1 MENQNIYSKPVTLR
15 NILRFAVPTIAM
27 SVFMSFY
34 TMVDGLFVSNLI
46 GTDALSAINLTA
58 PVIQLVTAI
67 STMLATGGSAVIM
80 KKMGEHRNEEAKE
93 DFTFLVLVNVAA
105 GLVMCGAG
113 YLVMERIFAGMD
125 LSAAVA
131 GYCTEYLSRYLLFTV
146 PILLMNNFTL
156 YMIASEKAAL
166 SLLCSV
172 AGGVLNMVLDYV
184 LIKMLSMGIGGAA
197 VATGLGY
204 SVTAVTGLFV
214 FSRKKS
220 LLHFEKPVLRFRV
233 LAAAAS
239 NGCSEM
245 ATALVTGIVTMMF
258 NWTMLRYVGEDG
270 VAAVTIIMYV
280 LMFASSL
287 YTGYSYGVAPM
298 ISYYF
303 GEQRLEAQKGTAG
316 FAEPRSGKITGTGGE
331 EPDCAALSFAEPRSG
346 KITGLRGEEPDHI
359 LSLPGKPYDGQ
370 EGETGS
376 SAGKLRKLI
385 SISFRVIAFISVLTV
400 AASLLLTKPLV
411 SVFAR
416 PDNPVFALAVTGN
429 RICTAA
435 LLFIG
440 FNIFASGM
448 FTALSNGVISA
459 VLAFSRSFVFMLITM
474 LVLPALLGVN
484 GIWLATPAAE
494 LMALALSAAMFRR
507 YRKKYGY

>member
-1 MENQNIYSKPVTLR
+1 MESQNIYLKPVTLK
-15 NILRFAVPTIAM
+15 NIMKFAVPTIAM

-58 PVIQLVTAI
+58 PVIQLVTAV

-80 KKMGEHRNEEAKE
+80 RKMGEQKTEEAKE
-93 DFTFLVLVNVAA
+93 DFTFLILVNVVV
-105 GLVMCGAG
+105 GLLMSGMG
-113 YLVMERIFAGMD
+113 YLVMGSIFSGMK
-125 LSAAVA
+125 LSADVA

-146 PILLMNNFTL
+146 PVLLMNNFTL
-156 YMIASEKAAL
+156 YMIASGKATL
-166 SLLCSV
+166 SLVCSV
-172 AGGVLNMVLDYV
+172 TGGVLNMVLDYV
-184 LIKMLSMGIGGAA
+184 FLAVFSFGISGAA
-197 VATGLGY
+197 IATGLGY
-204 SVTAVTGLFV
+204 SVTAVAGLFV

-220 LLHFEKPVLRFRV
+220 LLHFKKPVFRV
-233 LAAAAS
+233 KVLANAAA

-258 NWTMLRYVGEDG
+258 NWTLLRYVGEDG

-298 ISYYF
+298 LSFYY
-303 GEQRLEAQKGTAG
+303 GEQNQGKLKKLVASSLKIIAVISVMTA
-316 FAEPRSGKITGTGGE
+316 I
-331 EPDCAALSFAEPRSG
+331 LSF
-346 KITGLRGEEPDHI
+346 I
-359 LSLPGKPYDGQ
+359 
-370 EGETGS
+370 
-376 SAGKLRKLI
+376 
-385 SISFRVIAFISVLTV
+385 
-400 AASLLLTKPLV
+400 LTKPLV
-411 SVFAR
+411 AVFAR
-416 PDNPVFALAVTGN
+416 PGNPVYNLAVTGN
-429 RICTAA
+429 RICTVA

-459 VLAFSRSFVFMLITM
+459 VLAFSRSFVFMLVTM
-474 LVLPALLGVN
+474 LVLPVFLGVN

-494 LMALALSAAMFRR
+494 FMAIVLSGGLFLK
-507 YRKKYGY
+507 YRKKYQY